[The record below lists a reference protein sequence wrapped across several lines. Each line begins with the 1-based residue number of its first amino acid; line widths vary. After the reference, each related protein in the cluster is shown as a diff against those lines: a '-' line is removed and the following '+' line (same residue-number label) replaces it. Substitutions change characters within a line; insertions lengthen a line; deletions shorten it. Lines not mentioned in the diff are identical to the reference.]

1 MVVSTPF
8 KIFSWIFQRLEPQEA
23 GLGWQ
28 PQQVRPGEQ
37 MERKR
42 NLVHWSILA
51 LRNCRTTLCVAAFN
65 TFSSADGDFANFG
78 GKFLPPIP
86 TKPGRA
92 EWTEIPAKTFLA
104 A

>member
-1 MVVSTPF
+1 
-8 KIFSWIFQRLEPQEA
+8 
-23 GLGWQ
+23 
-28 PQQVRPGEQ
+28 

-104 A
+104 AQVFPTIRRLESCVLPVLWG

>member
-1 MVVSTPF
+1 MS
-8 KIFSWIFQRLEPQEA
+8 E
-23 GLGWQ
+23 
-28 PQQVRPGEQ
+28 
-37 MERKR
+37 KR

-86 TKPGRA
+86 TKTGQGRMDGNSSKNFSGSLGFPDNKA
-92 EWTEIPAKTFLA
+92 FGKLRFACFVGVI
-104 A
+104 